1 MIFQRGK
8 LIPFVFLLLCSA
20 VTARMPG
27 WKFFMDGEGNSY
39 YINPA
44 NRIIITE
51 KIDNL
56 SRPVSVRGLDYYSA
70 VSKELLKNHRP
81 IDALRI
87 ARTILAMEPFDMRI
101 VRAQEK
107 ASQLKSRIM
116 RRNGTR
122 FVKMNRLASPLLY
135 RNSHDRVVLVNENMH
150 YSFET
155 TGMVT
160 VIRKRVRVKP
170 SYIHQGVLL
179 GISFEK
185 MEKQKNDIETVFDCL
200 MAVDAEKFGQVIASL
215 EELEKSWE
223 RRIILTSGNKK
234 IFLKKEKAVVY
245 RYTVDSTIRYSGYE
259 GYIINGNIGY
269 AWKIIAPAVRMNEIG
284 ENIKNLA
291 DSLKISRISSR

>member
-8 LIPFVFLLLCSA
+8 FIPFVFLLLCSA

-170 SYIHQGVLL
+170 SYIHHGVLL

-185 MEKQKNDIETVFDCL
+185 MEKQK
-200 MAVDAEKFGQVIASL
+200 
-215 EELEKSWE
+215 
-223 RRIILTSGNKK
+223 
-234 IFLKKEKAVVY
+234 
-245 RYTVDSTIRYSGYE
+245 
-259 GYIINGNIGY
+259 
-269 AWKIIAPAVRMNEIG
+269 
-284 ENIKNLA
+284 
-291 DSLKISRISSR
+291 